1 MEKQVGRP
9 RVNTSKKKS
18 AKVFIN
24 LTDTQKKKLMELAE
38 LEDLS
43 LSQLCLK
50 ALKMT
55 KYL

>member
-1 MEKQVGRP
+1 MEKQVGRT